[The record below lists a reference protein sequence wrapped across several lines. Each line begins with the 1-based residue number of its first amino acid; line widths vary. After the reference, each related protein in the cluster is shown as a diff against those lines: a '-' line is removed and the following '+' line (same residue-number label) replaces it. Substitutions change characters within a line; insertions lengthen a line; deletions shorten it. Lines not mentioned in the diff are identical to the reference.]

1 MAEAARRPIEA
12 LAAGQ
17 VTPSEAES
25 VLKLLEALGALLNQ
39 KGSFAGKFLIF
50 HGEPGGT
57 RTRDPL
63 LKRQMLY
70 RLSYRLLRRA
80 FRFPA

>member
-25 VLKLLEALGALLNQ
+25 VLKLLEALRALLNQ
-39 KGSFAGKFLIF
+39 KGTGDDYRPIIVTVMPEQQGT
-50 HGEPGGT
+50 HEPSHS
-57 RTRDPL
+57 DSPSHS
-63 LKRQMLY
+63 Q
-70 RLSYRLLRRA
+70 A
-80 FRFPA
+80 